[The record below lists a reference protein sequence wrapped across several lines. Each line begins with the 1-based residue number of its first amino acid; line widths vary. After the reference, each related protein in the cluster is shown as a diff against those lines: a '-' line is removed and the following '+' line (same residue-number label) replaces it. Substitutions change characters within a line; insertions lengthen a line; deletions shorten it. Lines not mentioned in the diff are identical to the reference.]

1 MDKIRNRLLSLN
13 VSWLFVLVFAVAA
26 GAYTALINQVPFLEN
41 TSFRDMA
48 VSHEW
53 WVFFA
58 LIIIFNQKGWLQ
70 AGLKTFVFFI
80 ISQSVVFLVEWP
92 FAGEFFT
99 PYWIRWMEVALV
111 TLPGG
116 AVMWFAKRNNVLG
129 NLLLALPLA
138 LLLALAGM
146 YGLSAVQSFPRHI
159 LTCLFCLAQIAFWL
173 YAIAREKKQ
182 VVRTVLFT
190 VGVVGIVAAWH
201 YLFPA
206 FSPLNLIS

>member
-1 MDKIRNRLLSLN
+1 MNRIRNRLLSLN
-13 VSWLFVLVFAVAA
+13 VSWLFVIVFAVAV
-26 GAYTALINQVPFLEN
+26 GAYTALINQVQFLEN
-41 TSFRDMA
+41 TSFRDIA

-58 LIIIFNQKGWLQ
+58 LIIIFNQKNWLQ
-70 AGLKTFVFFI
+70 AGLKTLAFFV

-92 FAGEFFT
+92 FVGEFLK
-99 PYWIRWMEVALV
+99 PYWVRWMEVALV

-116 AVMWFAKRNNVLG
+116 MVVWFAKKNNVLG
-129 NLLLALPLA
+129 NLILALPLA

-146 YGLSAVQSFPRHI
+146 YGISVVQSFPRHI
-159 LTCLFCLAQIAFWL
+159 LTCVFCLAQTAFWL

-182 VVRTVLFT
+182 IIRTALFT
-190 VGVVGIVAAWH
+190 IGVIAVVAAWH

-206 FSPLNLIS
+206 ASPLNLIS